1 MLKAEYLVVS
11 CYFHSWVCEMKYK
24 IIVWKNTTTI
34 GSKQWN
40 IIMDKFEFYSEMFRR
55 FNY

>member
-1 MLKAEYLVVS
+1 MLKTEYLVVS
-11 CYFHSWVCEMKYK
+11 CYFHSWVCEMKHK
-24 IIVWKNTTTI
+24 IIVRKNTTVI

-40 IIMDKFEFYSEMFRR
+40 IIMDKFELYSETFRR